1 MDEAAPVPTPPLRQ
15 AQGERDDAP
24 SREGR
29 GRLSSIELLPEEA
42 QPEIVWAMAQ
52 LNAREKPANM
62 ILAEFNARLAD
73 RGIAPISKSAWGR
86 FSVRKALIWRRDRE
100 IGRLAE
106 LIAEDRGTAKSDAI
120 TVMIAEMTKLAL
132 FELLEGGDLSAAGL
146 KNIGITL
153 TALVNAQ
160 AKSAEARRKL
170 DREVQER
177 LDKAKAAIEAV
188 GKTQG
193 VDKETMGKITSLLTT
208 GAA

>member
-1 MDEAAPVPTPPLRQ
+1 MGEAAPLTTPEEGGDG
-15 AQGERDDAP
+15 ASER
-24 SREGR
+24 REGR
-29 GRLSSIELLPEEA
+29 GRLSSIEMLPEEA
-42 QPEIVWAMAQ
+42 QPDIVWAMEQ
-52 LNAREKPANM
+52 LNARTSPANM

-73 RGIAPISKSAWGR
+73 RGIGAISKSAWGR
-86 FSVRKALIWRRDRE
+86 FAVRKALIWRRDRE

-106 LIAEDRGTAKSDAI
+106 TIAKDRGTDKSDAI

-132 FELLEGGDLSAAGL
+132 FELLEGGELSAAGL

-160 AKSAEARRKL
+160 AKSAETRRKL
-170 DREVQER
+170 AKEVQDE

-193 VDKETMGKITSLLTT
+193 ADPELMSKITSLLTT
-208 GAA
+208 GAV